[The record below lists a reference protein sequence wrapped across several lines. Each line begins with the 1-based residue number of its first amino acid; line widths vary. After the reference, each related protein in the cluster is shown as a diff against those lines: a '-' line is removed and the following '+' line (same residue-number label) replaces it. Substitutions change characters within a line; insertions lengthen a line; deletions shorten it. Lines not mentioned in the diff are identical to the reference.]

1 MTMYLRSTRGHFD
14 PTKSGEATTLLP
26 DIVAA
31 IERLPG
37 CQGVQAGVDSTTGG
51 TLSVSSFDSL
61 EHAKFSRE
69 SLGDAFTRLQALGW
83 QGEAPE
89 YYETV
94 A

>member
-1 MTMYLRSTRGHFD
+1 MYLRSTRGHFD
-14 PTKSGEATTLLP
+14 PAKSGEATALLP

-31 IERLPG
+31 IQRLPG
-37 CQGVQAGVDSTTGG
+37 CQGVQAGVDPATGG
-51 TLSVSSFDSL
+51 TLSVSSFDTQ
-61 EHAKFSRE
+61 EHAHFSRE

-89 YYETV
+89 FYETV

>member
-14 PTKSGEATTLLP
+14 PAKSNEATALLP

-37 CQGVQAGVDSTTGG
+37 CQGVQAGVDPTTGG
-51 TLSVSSFDSL
+51 TLSVSSFDTQ
-61 EHAKFSRE
+61 EHAQFARE
-69 SLGDAFTRLQALGW
+69 SLGDAFARLQALGW

-89 YYETV
+89 IYETI

>member
-1 MTMYLRSTRGHFD
+1 MYLRSTRGHFD
-14 PTKSGEATTLLP
+14 PTKSGEATALLP

-37 CQGVQAGVDSTTGG
+37 CQGVQAGVDPTTGG
-51 TLSVSSFDSL
+51 TLSVSSFDTQ
-61 EHAKFSRE
+61 EHAHFSRE

-89 YYETV
+89 FYETV